1 MKNIDTNRAL
11 LLYSAV
17 MTIAIAWTMLGGA
30 SAYPSSRFDVIDVHR
45 INLREADGTLRM
57 VIASRDR
64 FPGAYWHGQEKPH
77 PGRSEVAGMIFVND
91 EGTEN
96 GGLIFS
102 GSKHHGK
109 IDGSG
114 HLSFDQY
121 DQDQV
126 VSLEQTEEDGR
137 RAAGL
142 TIADRPDSPLKLDA
156 VNQLDALPEAEH
168 AARLKEMLDR
178 GDFGYHR
185 LFVGKTDDRDALV
198 ALRDAKGRVRLRL
211 RVTAAG
217 SASIEFL
224 DAAGKVIK
232 TDSPG

>member
-17 MTIAIAWTMLGGA
+17 MTIAIAWTMLAGA
-30 SAYPSSRFDVIDVHR
+30 STYPSSRFDVIDVHR

-77 PGRSEVAGMIFVND
+77 PGRSDVAGMIFVND

-102 GSKHHGK
+102 GSRHHGK